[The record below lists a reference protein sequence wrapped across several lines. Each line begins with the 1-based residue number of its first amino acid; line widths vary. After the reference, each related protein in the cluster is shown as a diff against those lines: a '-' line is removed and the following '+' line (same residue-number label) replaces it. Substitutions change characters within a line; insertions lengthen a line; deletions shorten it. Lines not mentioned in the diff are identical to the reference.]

1 MLGIKTIRVNYMK
14 EPCGVERDPQF
25 GWILEADGRAVRQTG
40 YRLQIAG
47 DRRFEE
53 VVYDSG
59 RVESGESAHVYADGF
74 QMRPLTRYYVRGKVW
89 DNRGEESAW
98 GEAASFV
105 SACLTPGEEKDWK
118 GSFVTA
124 EQPGDEKSGKAY
136 YVRKEFCSERPLR
149 AAYMVSSACGLY
161 QLWLNGKRVGNDE
174 FCPGWTSYKNRILYQ
189 INEVTD
195 EIREGRNAVGAL
207 VGAGWYKGRMGFDL
221 TRAHYGETTAFF
233 GELHLQYEDGTEEI
247 IATDESWEGCD
258 SPILFSEIYDGETYD
273 ARRELPG
280 WCSAGRAETEAECG
294 TDARE
299 NAAAEERAASGNE
312 EAQDAPG
319 AERSRWH
326 GVRKLEWPTRV
337 LVSQPGCRVREIT
350 ELPAKEIIV
359 TPEGDTVIDFGQ
371 NLTGW
376 IHIRVSGKAG
386 DEVVLRHFETL
397 DADGNVYLANL
408 RSARELVTY
417 ICSGR
422 GEEQYHPHFSFQ
434 GFQYVRVE
442 KYPGEIKKENFTAY
456 AVHSDMEETGGFSCS
471 NPDLNQLWHNIKW
484 GLKGNFL
491 DIPTDCP
498 QRDERLGWT
507 GDAQIFC
514 RTASYLMNTYPFF
527 RKWLADVAAEQTEAG
542 GIPHVVP
549 DILTEPDSAAAW
561 ADVAVIAPWTL
572 YLTFGD
578 KEILREQYACM
589 KKWIEFMRAH
599 YADGTWSYAMQYGD
613 WVALDAEEGSY
624 HGATPDALICAAYF
638 AYSTKL
644 FASAAKALGEEEDYQ
659 AYREL
664 YERLR
669 EDYRRYFMKDGHVTV
684 DTQTAQIVSL
694 YFGLVRE
701 EDRERVTGDLLRLLE
716 AHGGHLVTGFVGT
729 PYFCHALS
737 MNGCTEQAYELL
749 LKDDFPSWL
758 YQVKMGATTVWE
770 HWDGKKP
777 DGTMW
782 SPDMNSFNHYA
793 YGAIGEW
800 MYRVIAGIEALEEGA
815 GYKRFLIQ
823 PHLGGALKHAEGT
836 FESVYG
842 TIRAGWSTA
851 AEDGAAVLEITIP
864 HNTQAQIWL
873 EQAETV
879 TDADGLCFVKAKERA
894 GLTAEAGSGTYRIA
908 FQMSGQAKENKAQ
921 QGAV

>member
-1 MLGIKTIRVNYMK
+1 MLGMKEIKVNYMK
-14 EPCGVERDPQF
+14 EPCGVEENPQF

-40 YRLQIAG
+40 FRLQIAG
-47 DRRFEE
+47 DKDFKGL
-53 VVYDSG
+53 VFDSG
-59 RVESGESAHVYADGF
+59 KVESEESAHVYAEGF
-74 QMRPLTRYYVRGKVW
+74 QMRPLTRYYVRAKVW
-89 DNRGEESAW
+89 DNRGEESLWSDAS
-98 GEAASFV
+98 SFV
-105 SACLTPGEEKDWK
+105 SACLNGGTEQDWR
-118 GSFVTA
+118 GGFITA
-124 EQPGDEKSGKAY
+124 EEPGDEKSAKAC
-136 YVRKEFCSERPLR
+136 YVRKEFHSARPLR
-149 AAYMVSSACGLY
+149 SAYMVSSACGVY
-161 QLWLNGKRVGNDE
+161 QLWINGKRVGNDE
-174 FCPGWTSYKNRILYQ
+174 FSPGWTSYKNRILYQ
-189 INEVTD
+189 IHEVTD
-195 EIREGRNAVGAL
+195 YLRDGKNRIGAL
-207 VGAGWYKGRMGFDL
+207 VGAGWYKGRIGFDL
-221 TRAHYGETTAFF
+221 TRAHYGETTSFF
-233 GELHLQYEDGTEEI
+233 GELHVQYEDGTEEI
-247 IATDESWEGCD
+247 IATDESWECCD

-273 ARRELPG
+273 ARKEIPG
-280 WCSAGRAETEAECG
+280 WCTPDLEEQPQEELRGCWRK
-294 TDARE
+294 ARK
-299 NAAAEERAASGNE
+299 
-312 EAQDAPG
+312 
-319 AERSRWH
+319 
-326 GVRKLEWPTRV
+326 VEWPTGR

-350 ELPAKEIIV
+350 EIPAKEVFV
-359 TPEGDTVIDFGQ
+359 TPQGDTVIDFGQ

-376 IHIRVSGKAG
+376 IHMKVNGKAG

-408 RSARELVTY
+408 RSAKELVTY
-417 ICSGR
+417 ICR
-422 GEEQYHPHFSFQ
+422 GAKEEEYHPYFSFQ

-442 KYPGEIKKENFTAY
+442 KYPGEIKKENFTAF
-456 AVHSDMEETGGFSCS
+456 AVHSDMEETGSFACS

-514 RTASYLMNTYPFF
+514 RTACYLMNTYPFF
-527 RKWLADVAAEQTEAG
+527 RKWLADMALEQTEAG

-561 ADVAVIAPWTL
+561 ADVAVIVPWTM

-578 KEILREQYACM
+578 KEILREQYDCM
-589 KKWIEFMRAH
+589 KNWVEFMRAH

-613 WVALDAEEGSY
+613 WLALDAEEGSY

-644 FASAAKALGEEEDYQ
+644 FASAAKALGEESDYQ
-659 AYREL
+659 EYQKL
-664 YERLR
+664 YHMLQ
-669 EDYRRYFMKDGHVTV
+669 EDYRKYFMRDGHMTV
-684 DTQTAQIVSL
+684 DTQTAQIVSI

-701 EDRERVTGDLLRLLE
+701 EDKAKVTEDLLRLLAE
-716 AHGGHLVTGFVGT
+716 HGGHLTTGFVGT

-737 MNGCTEQAYELL
+737 MNGCTKQAYELL
-749 LKDDFPSWL
+749 LRDDFPSWL

-800 MYRVIAGIEALEEGA
+800 MYRVIAGIEALEEEA

-823 PHLGGALKHAEGT
+823 PHLGGGLEFAEGNFT
-836 FESVYG
+836 SVYG
-842 TIRAGWSTA
+842 AIRVKWSRTA
-851 AEDGAAVLEITIP
+851 DPRTAVLEFTIP

-873 EQAETV
+873 WQAETV
-879 TDADGLCFVKAKERA
+879 LEGDGLSFAEKENGA
-894 GLTAEAGSGTYRIA
+894 GLTAEAESGSYRIT
-908 FQMSGQAKENKAQ
+908 FRLSGQ
-921 QGAV
+921 V